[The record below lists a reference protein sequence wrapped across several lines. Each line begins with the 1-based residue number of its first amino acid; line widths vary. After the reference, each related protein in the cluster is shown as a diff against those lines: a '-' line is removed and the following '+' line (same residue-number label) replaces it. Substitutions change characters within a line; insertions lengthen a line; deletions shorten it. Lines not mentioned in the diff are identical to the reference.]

1 MPKRSVALLAAVLFA
16 LSGIMVKLMQLSST
30 PLSETSGTHSTVTV
44 TVARGRG
51 TIYDR
56 DLNPLTNSESEYA
69 AAVIAQP
76 EAMAALSKHLSP
88 SEWKLVSES
97 LQSGKPVTLT
107 ADAVFPIVN
116 GIRQFTVPKRYGNS
130 QTAAHVIG
138 YVGDDGISGACGI
151 EKAFDEELKASSG
164 SITVSYQTDGRGS
177 VLLGGEMQVS
187 NTLFR
192 ADAGIALTLDSRLQ
206 QMVETVAGGMLSK
219 GAVVILDPENGDIL
233 ALASFP
239 NFSPNNLAAY
249 LERDDS
255 PLFNRA
261 LATYNCGSVFKIVS
275 SLAALESGIPL
286 TQSFTCVGALTVGEN
301 RVKCHHI
308 LGHGLL
314 DMCGGFAQ
322 SCNPYYIQLMQ
333 LCGSAPLYRTACL
346 LSFDSPILLAD
357 RYSTARA
364 TIPEE
369 QILSQESVLANVSF
383 GQGDLLASPI
393 HIAQMTACVVNG
405 GFYYRPNLY
414 VGAVDVS
421 GNLTPRVIDPP
432 VRVCSASSASLVKDM
447 MVAVVENGTGAAAKP
462 KIGGAGGKTGTAQTG
477 WVGED
482 GEKMVQSWF
491 TGFYPADDPQYVITV
506 LAEDSG
512 RTEESTA
519 SVFASL
525 CDSMYRLGYL
535 QDELGA

>member
-1 MPKRSVALLAAVLFA
+1 MSKRSVALLAAVLFA
-16 LSGIMVKLMQLSST
+16 LSGIMVKLMQL
-30 PLSETSGTHSTVTV
+30 TSAPFSNVSGAQSTVTV

-56 DLNPLTNSESEYA
+56 DLNPLTNTESEYT
-69 AAVIAQP
+69 AAVIAEP
-76 EAMAALSKHLSP
+76 EAMAALSKFLPP
-88 SEWKLVSES
+88 SEWEEVNAN
-97 LQSGKPVTLT
+97 LQNGKPVTLT
-107 ADAVFPIVN
+107 SDTAFPIAD
-116 GIRQFTVPKRYGNS
+116 GIRQFAVPKRYANR

-138 YVGDDGISGACGI
+138 YMKDDGLSGACGI
-151 EKAFDEELKASSG
+151 EKAFDEELGEASG
-164 SITVSYQTDGRGS
+164 SITVSYQTDGRGN
-177 VLLGGEMQVS
+177 VLIGGDVQVS

-206 QMVETVAGGMLSK
+206 HLAETVAGGMLSK
-219 GAVVILDPENGDIL
+219 GAAVILDPKSGDVL

-239 NFSPNNLAAY
+239 GFSPNDLASY

-261 LATYNCGSVFKIVS
+261 LASYNCGSVFKIVS

-286 TQSFTCVGALTVGEN
+286 TQSFTCTGALTVGEN

-308 LGHGLL
+308 LGHGVL

-333 LCGSAPLYRTACL
+333 LCGSSPLYRTACL
-346 LSFDSPILLAD
+346 FGFDSPILLAEG
-357 RYSTARA
+357 YGTARA
-364 TIPEE
+364 TIPSE
-369 QILSQESVLANVSF
+369 QTISQESVLANVSF

-393 HIAQMTACVVNG
+393 HIAQMTACMVNG

-414 VGAVDVS
+414 AGAVDVS
-421 GNLTPRVIDPP
+421 GNLTPTKIDPP
-432 VRVCSASSASLVKDM
+432 IRVCSASSAAIVKDM
-447 MVAVVENGTGAAAKP
+447 MIAVVENGTGTAAKP
-462 KIGGAGGKTGTAQTG
+462 KVGGAGGKTGTAQTG

-482 GEKMVQSWF
+482 GETMVQNWF

-512 RTEESTA
+512 RTGESTA
-519 SVFASL
+519 SVFAQL
-525 CDSMYRLGYL
+525 CDALYRMGYVH
-535 QDELGA
+535 DELGA

>member
-1 MPKRSVALLAAVLFA
+1 MPKRCIALLAAVLFA
-16 LSGIMVKLMQLSST
+16 LSGIMVKLRQLAST
-30 PLSETSGTHSTVTV
+30 PLSEMSGSHSTVTV
-44 TVARGRG
+44 TVARARG

-56 DLNPLTNSESEYA
+56 DLKPLTNAQTEYT

-76 EAMAALSKHLSP
+76 EAMAALSNALPP
-88 SEWKLVSES
+88 SEWEQISAS
-97 LQSGKPVTLT
+97 LQSGKPVTLVSHT
-107 ADAVFPIVN
+107 AFPIVN
-116 GIRQFTVPKRYGNS
+116 GIRQFAVPKRYADD

-151 EKAFDEELKASSG
+151 EKAFDEELKAASG
-164 SITVSYQTDGRGS
+164 SITVSYQTDGHGS
-177 VLLGGEMQVS
+177 VLIGGEMQVS

-206 QMVETVAGGMLSK
+206 QLAETVAGGALSK
-219 GAVVILDPENGDIL
+219 GAVVILDPKNGDLL

-239 NFSPNNLAAY
+239 NFSPNDLAAY

-255 PLFNRA
+255 PLFNRT

-275 SLAALESGIPL
+275 SLAALESGIPP
-286 TQSFTCVGALTVGEN
+286 TQSFTCAGALTVGEN

-314 DMCGGFAQ
+314 DLCGGFAQ
-322 SCNPYYIQLMQ
+322 SCNPYYIQLMR

-346 LSFDSPILLAD
+346 LGFDSPILLAD
-357 RYSTARA
+357 GYGTARA
-364 TIPEE
+364 TIPSEE
-369 QILSQESVLANVSF
+369 TLSQESVLANVSF

-393 HIAQMTACVVNG
+393 HVAQMTACVVNG

-414 VGAVDVS
+414 AGAVDVS
-421 GNLTPRVIDPP
+421 GNLTPSQTDPP
-432 VRVCSASSASLVKDM
+432 VRVCSASSAAIVKDM
-447 MVAVVENGTGAAAKP
+447 MIEVVENGTGTAAKP
-462 KIGGAGGKTGTAQTG
+462 KVGGAGGKTGTAQTG

-482 GEKMVQSWF
+482 GETMVQNWF

-512 RTEESTA
+512 RTGESAA
-519 SVFASL
+519 SVFAAL
-525 CDSMYRLGYL
+525 CDSLYRMGRVN
-535 QDELGA
+535 E

>member
-1 MPKRSVALLAAVLFA
+1 MSKRSVALLAAVLFA
-16 LSGIMVKLMQLSST
+16 LSGIMVKLMQLTVS
-30 PLSETSGTHSTVTV
+30 PLSEMSGTHSTVTV
-44 TVARGRG
+44 TVTRGRG

-56 DLNPLTNSESEYA
+56 DLHPLTNSESEYA

-76 EAMAALSKHLSP
+76 EAMAALSETLSP
-88 SEWKLVSES
+88 SEWERVSES
-97 LQSGKPVTLT
+97 LQSGKPVTLISDT
-107 ADAVFPIVN
+107 AFPIVN
-116 GIRQFTVPKRYGNS
+116 GIRQFAVQKRYGNS

-138 YVGDDGISGACGI
+138 YLGDDGISGACGI
-151 EKAFDEELKASSG
+151 EQAFDEQLKAAAG
-164 SITVSYQTDGRGS
+164 SITVSYQTDGRGN
-177 VLLGGEMQVS
+177 VLLGGETQVS

-192 ADAGIALTLDSRLQ
+192 ADAGVALTLDSRLQ
-206 QMVETVAGGMLSK
+206 QMVETIAGGALSK
-219 GAVVILDPENGDIL
+219 GAVVILDPKNGDIL

-239 NFSPNNLAAY
+239 GFLPNDLASY
-249 LERDDS
+249 LDRDDS

-286 TQSFTCVGALTVGEN
+286 TQSFTCAGALTVGEN

-346 LSFDSPILLAD
+346 LGFDSPILLAD

-364 TIPEE
+364 TIPDE
-369 QILSQESVLANVSF
+369 QTLSQASVLANVSF
-383 GQGDLLASPI
+383 GQGDLLASPV
-393 HIAQMTACVVNG
+393 HIAQLTACVVNG
-405 GFYYRPNLY
+405 GCYYRPNLY
-414 VGAVDVS
+414 AGAVDVS
-421 GNLTPRVIDPP
+421 GNLTPSKTDPP
-432 VRVCSASSASLVKDM
+432 VRVCSASTAAIMKDM
-447 MVAVVENGTGAAAKP
+447 MIAVVENGTGTVAKP
-462 KIGGAGGKTGTAQTG
+462 QVGGAGGKTGTAQTG

-482 GEKMVQSWF
+482 GETMVQNWF
-491 TGFYPADDPQYVITV
+491 TGFYPADDPRYVITV

-512 RTEESTA
+512 RTGESTA
-519 SVFASL
+519 VVFSSL
-525 CDSMYRLGYL
+525 CDSIYRMGYL

>member
-1 MPKRSVALLAAVLFA
+1 MQKRSVALLAAVLFA
-16 LSGIMVKLMQLSST
+16 LSGIMVKLMQLTSA

-56 DLNPLTNSESEYA
+56 DLNPLTNAESEYT

-76 EAMAALSKHLSP
+76 EAMAALSKALPP
-88 SEWKLVSES
+88 SEWEQVRAS
-97 LQSGKPVTLT
+97 LQNGKPVTLT
-107 ADAVFPIVN
+107 SDTAFPIVS
-116 GIRQFTVPKRYGNS
+116 GIRQFAVPKRYADR

-138 YVGDDGISGACGI
+138 YVGDDGLSGACGI
-151 EKAFDEELKASSG
+151 EKAFDEELKAASG
-164 SITVSYQTDGRGS
+164 SITVSYQTDGRGN
-177 VLLGGEMQVS
+177 VLIGGEMQVS

-206 QMVETVAGGMLSK
+206 QLAETVAGGTLSK
-219 GAVVILDPENGDIL
+219 GAVVILDPKSGELL

-239 NFSPNNLAAY
+239 GFSPNDLAAY

-261 LATYNCGSVFKIVS
+261 FATYNCGSVFKIVS
-275 SLAALESGIPL
+275 SLAALESGVPL
-286 TQSFTCVGALTVGEN
+286 TQSFTCAGALTVGEN

-346 LSFDSPILLAD
+346 LGFDSPILPAEG
-357 RYSTARA
+357 YSTARA
-364 TIPEE
+364 TIPNE
-369 QILSQESVLANVSF
+369 QTLSQESVLANVSF

-393 HIAQMTACVVNG
+393 HVAQMTACVVNG

-414 VGAVDVS
+414 AGAVDVS
-421 GNLTPRVIDPP
+421 GNLTPSETEPP
-432 VRVCSASSASLVKDM
+432 VRVCAASSAAIVKDM
-447 MVAVVENGTGAAAKP
+447 MIAVVENGTGTAAKP
-462 KIGGAGGKTGTAQTG
+462 KVGGAGGKTGTAQTG
-477 WVGED
+477 WVGDD
-482 GEKMVQSWF
+482 GETMVQSWF

-512 RTEESTA
+512 RTGESTA
-519 SVFASL
+519 SVFALL
-525 CDSMYRLGYL
+525 CDSLYRMGYV
-535 QDELGA
+535 QDEFGA

>member
-1 MPKRSVALLAAVLFA
+1 MSKRSVALLAAVLFA
-16 LSGIMVKLMQLSST
+16 FSGILVKLMQLTSH
-30 PLSETSGTHSTVTV
+30 PLSETSGSQSTVTV
-44 TVARGRG
+44 TVARARG

-56 DLNPLTNSESEYA
+56 NLNPLTNGVSEYA

-76 EAMAALSKHLSP
+76 EAMASLSEHLSP
-88 SEWKLVSES
+88 SKWQQVSDS
-97 LQSGKPVTLT
+97 LQSGKPITLT
-107 ADAVFPIVN
+107 DDTSFPIVN
-116 GIRQFTVPKRYGNS
+116 GIRQFAVPRRYADS

-138 YVGDDGISGACGI
+138 YIADDGISGACGI
-151 EKAFDEELKASSG
+151 EKAFDGELQAASG
-164 SITVSYQTDGRGS
+164 SITVSYQTDGRGN

-206 QMVETVAGGMLSK
+206 QLVESVAGGAISK
-219 GAVVILDPENGDIL
+219 GAAVILDPKNGDVL

-239 NFSPNNLAAY
+239 DFAPNDLASY
-249 LERDDS
+249 LDRVDS

-261 LATYNCGSVFKIVS
+261 LAAYNCGSVFKIAS
-275 SLAALESGIPL
+275 SLAALESGVPL
-286 TQSFTCVGALTVGEN
+286 TQSFTCAGALTVGEN

-322 SCNPYYIQLMQ
+322 SCNPYYIQLIK

-346 LSFDSPILLAD
+346 LGFDSPVLLTD
-357 RYSTARA
+357 GYTTARA
-364 TIPEE
+364 TVPDE
-369 QILSQESVLANVSF
+369 QTLSQESVLANVSF

-405 GFYYRPNLY
+405 GAYYRPNLY
-414 VGAVDVS
+414 AGAVDVS
-421 GNLTPRVIDPP
+421 GNLTPSKTDPP
-432 VRVCSASSASLVKDM
+432 VRVCSASSAATVKEM
-447 MVAVVENGTGAAAKP
+447 MIEVVENGTGTAAKP
-462 KIGGAGGKTGTAQTG
+462 KVGGAGGKTGTAQTG
-477 WVGED
+477 WAAENGET
-482 GEKMVQSWF
+482 MVQNWF
-491 TGFYPADDPQYVITV
+491 TGFYPADNPQYVITL

-512 RTEESTA
+512 RTGESTA

-525 CDSMYRLGYL
+525 CDSLYRMGYI
-535 QDELGA
+535 EE

>member
-16 LSGIMVKLMQLSST
+16 FSGIMVKLMQLAST

-44 TVARGRG
+44 TVAQGRG

-56 DLNPLTNSESEYA
+56 NLNPLTNRESEYT

-76 EAMAALSKHLSP
+76 EAMAALSKTLPP
-88 SEWKLVSES
+88 SEWERVRES
-97 LQSGKPVTLT
+97 LQSGKPVTLISDT
-107 ADAVFPIVN
+107 AFPIVN
-116 GIRQFTVPKRYGNS
+116 GIRQFAVPKRYADD
-130 QTAAHVIG
+130 QTAAHVVG
-138 YVGDDGISGACGI
+138 YVGDDGISGVCGI
-151 EKAFDEELKASSG
+151 EKAFDEKLKAASG
-164 SITVSYQTDGRGS
+164 SITVSYQTDGRGA
-177 VLLGGEMQVS
+177 VLIGGEMQVS

-206 QMVETVAGGMLSK
+206 HLAETVAGGALSK
-219 GAVVILDPENGDIL
+219 GAVVILDPKNGDIL
-233 ALASFP
+233 ALASYP
-239 NFSPNNLAAY
+239 SFSPNDLSAC

-275 SLAALESGIPL
+275 SLAALESGVPL
-286 TQSFTCVGALTVGEN
+286 TQSFTCAGALTVGEN

-322 SCNPYYIQLMQ
+322 SCNPYYIRLMQ
-333 LCGSAPLYRTACL
+333 LCGGAPLYRTACL
-346 LSFDSPILLAD
+346 LGFDSPVLLAD
-357 RYSTARA
+357 GYSTARA
-364 TIPEE
+364 TVPSE
-369 QILSQESVLANVSF
+369 QTLSQESVLANVSF

-414 VGAVDVS
+414 AGAVDIS
-421 GNLTPRVIDPP
+421 GNLTPIDTGAP
-432 VRVCSASSASLVKDM
+432 VRVCSASSSAILKDM
-447 MVAVVENGTGAAAKP
+447 MITVVENGTGTAAKP
-462 KIGGAGGKTGTAQTG
+462 KVGGAGGKTGTAQTG

-482 GEKMVQSWF
+482 GETMVQNWF

-512 RTEESTA
+512 RTGENAA
-519 SVFASL
+519 SVFAAL
-525 CDSMYRLGYL
+525 CDSLYRMGRV
-535 QDELGA
+535 EP